1 MNIAFFC
8 SYILFNIAPTI
19 IDIIIAI
26 IYFLTAF
33 GPWFAL
39 IVFVTMA
46 LYLSKFDIIWCRRIR
61 ASETKAI

>member
-46 LYLSKFDIIWCRRIR
+46 LYLSKFDII
-61 ASETKAI
+61 